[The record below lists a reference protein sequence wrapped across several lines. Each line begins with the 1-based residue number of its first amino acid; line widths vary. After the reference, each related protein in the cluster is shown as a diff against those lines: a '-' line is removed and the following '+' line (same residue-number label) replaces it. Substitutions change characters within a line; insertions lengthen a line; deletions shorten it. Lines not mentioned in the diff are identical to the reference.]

1 MPSFKGRDSD
11 KLQTPGVKLKKSSIK
26 KLQYICNA
34 CNISQSAFVDICIDN
49 EYKKLKKA
57 EKQGYEI
64 I

>member
-1 MPSFKGRDSD
+1 MPSFKEPDSN
-11 KLQTPGVKLKKSSIK
+11 KLQTPGIKLKKSSIK

-34 CNISQSAFVDICIDN
+34 CNISQSSFVDMCIDN
-49 EYKKLKKA
+49 EYKRLKKA